1 MRSSDPAQARRKQGA
16 MLIIGL
22 FLSSVLDPRTK
33 PAVEQLD
40 RIKSTRRTDPGR
52 ENE

>member
-1 MRSSDPAQARRKQGA
+1 MV
-16 MLIIGL
+16 IIGL

-33 PAVEQLD
+33 PAVEELE
-40 RIKSTRRTDPGR
+40 RNKSTRRTDPGR